1 MYAEWKW
8 LEWRI
13 SHLPRDL
20 KRSHYDQFHQR
31 WKDEPLRVILAL
43 RGFYVKAGQIISNN
57 PALVPEAYAKSL
69 KILQEDVP
77 AKPFE
82 VIKKIVEADMGKKME
97 EVFSSFDEV
106 PIGAASIGQVHF
118 AKLKS
123 GEEVVVKVQYP
134 EAERYFALDFW
145 TSLKILE
152 YVNPAL
158 IEVMKKNQE
167 TFMSEFDYKREA
179 RNLALMNTYVSPHFP
194 SVQFPKPLFEHLGK
208 RVLVMTRCEGETITK
223 YGKKLLAE
231 IAKTSG
237 KTPEEF
243 KAELRKAMR
252 DPKKLETL
260 SKVVPSLNETFFDV
274 LRSALYVKNSILFWL
289 PATYVP
295 PNGPRLMTILFDV
308 HGREIFNLGAFNS
321 DPHAGNIMLDEKTGI
336 VSLLDYGQLVTVEDE
351 VWRENF
357 AKYIVALADEDKDE
371 VVRLWKEL
379 GNEFIWKPTG
389 EINPP
394 DITYACAC
402 FHFGGPPGIKK
413 ALSTLGIRIS
423 KLHSDVFKRID
434 ITKSTSQ
441 YAMLQRTCFCLIGV
455 AQQVGAGAGVIPCQM
470 LKCSALHFIEE
481 CEAKRED
488 AQEQSDERRETDA
501 AGKSSFLPK
510 LALLA
515 FFVVSRII

>member
-1 MYAEWKW
+1 
-8 LEWRI
+8 
-13 SHLPRDL
+13 
-20 KRSHYDQFHQR
+20 
-31 WKDEPLRVILAL
+31 
-43 RGFYVKAGQIISNN
+43 
-57 PALVPEAYAKSL
+57 
-69 KILQEDVP
+69 
-77 AKPFE
+77 
-82 VIKKIVEADMGKKME
+82 VIKKIVEEDMGKKME
-97 EVFSSFDEV
+97 DVFSSFDEV
-106 PIGAASIGQVHF
+106 PIGSASIGQVHF
-118 AKLKS
+118 AKLKA
-123 GEEVVVKVQYP
+123 GDKKVVVKVQYP

-145 TSLKILE
+145 TALKILE
-152 YVNPAL
+152 FVNPGL

-179 RNLALMNTYVSPHFP
+179 KNLELMNSHVSPHFP
-194 SVQFPKPLFEHLGK
+194 SVQFPKPLNEHLGK
-208 RVLVMTRCEGETITK
+208 RVLVMTQCEGATITK

-231 IAKTSG
+231 IAKTRG

-243 KAELRKAMR
+243 KTELRNAMR

-274 LRSALYVKNSILFWL
+274 LRSALHLKNVILFWL
-289 PATYVP
+289 PATYIP
-295 PNGPRLMTILFDV
+295 PNGPRLMQILFDV

-357 AKYIVALADEDKDE
+357 ARYIVALADEDKDE
-371 VVRLWKEL
+371 VVRRWKDL
-379 GNEFIWKPTG
+379 GNEFVWKPTG

-413 ALSTLGIRIS
+413 ALSMLGIRMS
-423 KLHSDVFKRID
+423 KLHSDVFTKID

-455 AQQVGAGAGVIPCQM
+455 AQQVGAGAGVIPSQM
-470 LKCSALHFIEE
+470 LRSSAVQYIEE
-481 CEAKRED
+481 CEAKRKD
-488 AQEQSDERRETDA
+488 AKEYSEKRDIDVAEKT
-501 AGKSSFLPK
+501 SLLPK

-515 FFVVSRII
+515 FFVVARIL